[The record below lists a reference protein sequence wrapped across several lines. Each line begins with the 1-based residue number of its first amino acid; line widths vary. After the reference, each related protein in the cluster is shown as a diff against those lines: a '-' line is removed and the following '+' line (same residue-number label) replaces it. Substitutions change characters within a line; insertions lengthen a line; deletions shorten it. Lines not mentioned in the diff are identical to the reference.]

1 MKKRVMIYFISCLLC
16 FLSCKN
22 EDGGSGRKDG
32 LLSFA
37 LKAGTT
43 TYQAV
48 IDQAGRTATVGGIE
62 YASRISGAVYEVAEG
77 ATIQP
82 DPATVKEW
90 KKEQQFQ
97 VTLANGTQQT
107 YTVRLKDLREEAGT
121 ERAVV
126 IGYLPGSD
134 WEYDAEF
141 KNIRWEYLT
150 HINVS
155 FLYVTAAGELLDGS
169 VSAHLEEIRIEAQK
183 HDVKVLIS
191 LQSDGQRGFA
201 EAIKTEEVRKKLAAN
216 AIRYVREHQLDGV
229 DVDFEI
235 YDAVGPDLLAFV
247 KELYAQKDPE
257 MLQTCAVAT
266 WNAGQGYSTEW
277 HKYFDYINLMAYDFT
292 GGWAQEGQHAS
303 YDQAIGLV
311 NLWLT
316 TLQAPA
322 SKLVLGLP
330 FYGYSWDDVAGVD
343 NVKAIRYHQI
353 LTNYPGQD
361 VAGKDQVGRT
371 YYNGKP
377 TLLKKCR
384 YVKEH
389 QLAGIMI
396 WQLFQDAKTEG
407 ESLLKAVGE
416 EMRDNESLRLLSND

>member
-1 MKKRVMIYFISCLLC
+1 MKKIVTLCFIGCLLC

-22 EDGGSGRKDG
+22 EDGGNGNQDG
-32 LLSFA
+32 LLSLA

-43 TYQAV
+43 TYRAV
-48 IDQAGRTATVGGIE
+48 IDQEERTATVGGIE

-77 ATIQP
+77 ATVQP

-97 VTLANGTQQT
+97 ITLANGTQQI
-107 YTVRLKDLREEAGT
+107 YTVRLKDLREET
-121 ERAVV
+121 ETGRAVV

-134 WEYDAEF
+134 WEYNAEF

-155 FLYVTAAGELLDGS
+155 FLYVTATGELLDSS
-169 VSAHLEEIRIEAQK
+169 VSEHLDEIRAEAQK
-183 HDVKVLIS
+183 HSVKVLIS

-201 EAIKTEEVRKKLAAN
+201 EAIKTERVRKKLAAD
-216 AIRYVREHQLDGV
+216 AIRYVRDHQLDGV
-229 DVDFEI
+229 DVDFEV

-247 KELYAQKDPE
+247 KELHAQKDPE

-277 HKYFDYINLMAYDFT
+277 HNYFDYINLMAYDFT
-292 GGWAQEGQHAS
+292 GGWGQEGQHAS
-303 YDQAIGLV
+303 YEQAVDLI

-330 FYGYSWDDVAGVD
+330 FYGYSWDEIPGVD
-343 NVKAIRYHQI
+343 DVKAIRYHQI
-353 LTNYPGQD
+353 LANYPGQD
-361 VAGKDQVGRT
+361 VAGRDQLGRT

-384 YVKEH
+384 YVKENG
-389 QLAGIMI
+389 LAGVMI
-396 WQLFQDAKTEG
+396 WQLFQDAKTEE

-416 EMRDNESLRLLSND
+416 EMLNEEGKK

>member
-1 MKKRVMIYFISCLLC
+1 MTKKEILYMKKGYLFFLMVMLGCILAC
-16 FLSCKN
+16 
-22 EDGGSGRKDG
+22 GSKGTSTSEEGG
-32 LLSFA
+32 LLSFV
-37 LKAGTT
+37 LKTQGG

-48 IDQAGRTATVGGIE
+48 IDQNEHSVIIGGIE
-62 YASRISGAVYEVAEG
+62 QSGFITGVDYRLSEG
-77 ATIQP
+77 ATITP
-82 DPATVKEW
+82 DPKAVTAW
-90 KKEQQFQ
+90 RKEQTFE
-97 VTLANGTQQT
+97 VTLANGTHLN
-107 YTVRLKDLREEAGT
+107 YTVRLKDLKEQAEG

-155 FLYVTAAGELLDGS
+155 FLYVTGEGDLLDSS
-169 VSAHLEEIRIEAQK
+169 VAGHLDEIRTEAQK
-183 HDVKVLIS
+183 HGVKVLIS

-201 EAIKTEEVRKKLAAN
+201 VAIKSESVRKKLAA
-216 AIRYVREHQLDGV
+216 AAVQYVRDHQLDGV

-247 KELYAQKDPE
+247 KELYNQKDKD

-303 YDQAIGLV
+303 FDQSIGLI

-330 FYGYSWDDVAGVD
+330 FYGYSWDDKPGVD
-343 NVKAIRYHQI
+343 DVKAIRYHQI
-353 LTNYPGQD
+353 LANYPGQD
-361 VAGKDQVGRT
+361 VPNKDQVGRT

-377 TLLKKCR
+377 TLVKKCQ

-389 QLAGIMI
+389 GLAGVMI
-396 WQLFQDAKTEG
+396 WQLFQDAKSDQ
-407 ESLLKAVGE
+407 ESLLKVVGA
-416 EMRDNESLRLLSND
+416 EMQK

>member
-1 MKKRVMIYFISCLLC
+1 MKKTFMLFFIGCLFCLFSCGEE
-16 FLSCKN
+16 KENPGN
-22 EDGGSGRKDG
+22 ENG

-37 LKAGTT
+37 LKAGNSTF
-43 TYQAV
+43 QAV
-48 IDQAGRTATVGGIE
+48 IDQVGRTVTVGGITD
-62 YASRISGAVYEVAEG
+62 ALQISGVAYELAEG
-77 ATIQP
+77 AAIQP
-82 DPATVKEW
+82 NPAAVKEW
-90 KKEQQFQ
+90 KEEQSFQ
-97 VTLANGTQQT
+97 VTLANGTQQH
-107 YTVRLKDLREEAGT
+107 YVVRLKDLKGEAKPEPAKG
-121 ERAVV
+121 RVV

-141 KNIRWEYLT
+141 ENIRWEYLT

-169 VSAHLEEIRIEAQK
+169 VAEHLEEIRTEAQE
-183 HDVKVLIS
+183 HGVKVLIS

-201 EAIKTEEVRKKLAAN
+201 EAVKTEAVRKKLAAN
-216 AIRYVREHQLDGV
+216 AVKYVRDHQLDGV

-247 KELYAQKDPE
+247 KELHTQKDPE

-277 HKYFDYINLMAYDFT
+277 HHYFDYINLMAYDFT

-303 YDQAIGLV
+303 FDQAVGLV

-330 FYGYSWDDVAGVD
+330 FYGYSWDDLPGLDEVR
-343 NVKAIRYHQI
+343 AIRYHQI
-353 LTNYPGQD
+353 LANYPGQQASD
-361 VAGKDQVGRT
+361 KDRVGRT

-384 YVKEH
+384 YVKENG
-389 QLAGIMI
+389 LAGVMI
-396 WQLFQDAKTEG
+396 WQLFQDAKTEE

-416 EMRDNESLRLLSND
+416 EMLKEE